1 MDLFPFIKVLFSDT
15 KTYAKLKSNDKG
27 KNFFMVNRFMSIKY
41 PTTSQQLNRNG
52 INGSAVM
59 DLWHIVASRFGR
71 VPGWIYTKTKKV
83 KNEKVW
89 KPDPTVST
97 IWMERHGLGDKDL
110 DMAIKF
116 NPEEMKKSF
125 KRLEKQIQVHAQ

>member
-1 MDLFPFIKVLFSDT
+1 MDLFPFIKVLFSDS
-15 KTYAKLKSNDKG
+15 KTYSTLKSNDKG

-41 PTTSQQLNRNG
+41 PMTSQQLNRNG

-59 DLWHIVASRFGR
+59 DLWHIVAIRFGR

-83 KNEKVW
+83 KDETVW

-110 DMAIKF
+110 AMAIKF